1 MRSQHPHP
9 QPVRPVGDSA
19 AEPEAVRLRKRRRL
33 DEEAALDK
41 PAVCATRWSQS
52 AVMVLAGHQDGGAA
66 ACAAAP
72 SSPGVSAVK
81 KTFGKVLGS
90 LGDANLALRNGLVQ
104 IAVPGAPADDCV
116 RLLDVLTALAE
127 TEVYAG
133 NQLYLER
140 LLHFDQ
146 EARKKKDGVS
156 SVPTS
161 SLVEPPDLTDVEF
174 AGRRLVDALAEA
186 GKWDLAAAD
195 GLPLRLSRKSEWGNF
210 RQHYFIRR
218 KKDAAQY
225 KQYGYCLR
233 GSQTLEIWK
242 CSTQAQER
250 YGNPDST
257 PKMRQ

>member
-1 MRSQHPHP
+1 
-9 QPVRPVGDSA
+9 
-19 AEPEAVRLRKRRRL
+19 
-33 DEEAALDK
+33 
-41 PAVCATRWSQS
+41 
-52 AVMVLAGHQDGGAA
+52 
-66 ACAAAP
+66 
-72 SSPGVSAVK
+72 
-81 KTFGKVLGS
+81 
-90 LGDANLALRNGLVQ
+90 
-104 IAVPGAPADDCV
+104 
-116 RLLDVLTALAE
+116 
-127 TEVYAG
+127 
-133 NQLYLER
+133 ER

-225 KQYGYCLR
+225 KQYGSLQNLYDHGTATGWRDMLNMLVDKGIAEKGQHAEEGAVVRVRYCLR